1 MPMHKFKRF
10 YIYTNP
16 QVEMADDLIIG
27 KDDKLPGFRIT
38 WGYDNE
44 HIEPESE
51 YIKDNNP
58 DNPDNNEINREF
70 VRLSSYFL

>member
-51 YIKDNNP
+51 YI
-58 DNPDNNEINREF
+58 
-70 VRLSSYFL
+70 